1 MPDELLDRLG
11 TYFEHFDVGARY
23 GITFA
28 DFVERV
34 QRGAWLAWL
43 A

>member
-11 TYFEHFDVGARY
+11 TYFIHYSVLERY
-23 GITFA
+23 GITFGVFL
-28 DFVERV
+28 DKY
-34 QRGAWLAWL
+34 LAGTWTPYL